1 MLGKNTHSENLTSK
15 KLTGIRSFSLPIL
28 METDS
33 QSAGC
38 HSQADLGGPG
48 WRHIQVDLNDVIV
61 R

>member
-1 MLGKNTHSENLTSK
+1 MLKKNTHSENLTSK
-15 KLTGIRSFSLPIL
+15 KLTGIRSFSLLIL